1 MAEQLIERHASAG
14 AGLLPPIS
22 DTPSSTGNSFTM
34 ASDALR
40 QAKSCLDSSGKRL
53 RKGEPEHTDEVL
65 SLLRAATDHLR
76 RALDPRGTDSQLG
89 AE

>member
-14 AGLLPPIS
+14 VGILPAFS
-22 DTPSSTGNSFTM
+22 DIPPSSGNSFTM

-53 RKGEPEHTDEVL
+53 RKGEPEQTDEVL

-76 RALDPRGTDSQLG
+76 GALEPRTSEAQLG

>member
-1 MAEQLIERHASAG
+1 
-14 AGLLPPIS
+14 
-22 DTPSSTGNSFTM
+22 M

-76 RALDPRGTDSQLG
+76 RALEPRAADSQLG